1 MIKLKVK
8 EQRQPPAQKIKAA
21 ETGGTEF
28 AVIKQYSEAELRAM
42 EENLIRQHYLSG
54 KQFDFRL
61 DCNGD
66 PAELLRQYDRSSSY
80 IDVPSFK
87 RPEINNS

>member
-1 MIKLKVK
+1 MIELKVK
-8 EQRQPPAQKIKAA
+8 HPPAPQRIKAA

-28 AVIKQYSEAELRAM
+28 AVVKQYSEAELRAM

-54 KQFDFRL
+54 KQFDFRI

-66 PAELLRQYDRSSSY
+66 PADLLRQYDKRIVDSHT
-80 IDVPSFK
+80 FK
-87 RPEINNS
+87 RPEISQT